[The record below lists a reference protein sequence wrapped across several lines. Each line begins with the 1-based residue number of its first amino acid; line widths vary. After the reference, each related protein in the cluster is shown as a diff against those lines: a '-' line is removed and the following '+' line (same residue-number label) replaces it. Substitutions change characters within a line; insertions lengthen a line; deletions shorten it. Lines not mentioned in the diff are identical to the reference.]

1 MSTATILIVDDER
14 LLRLTLRSRLEDKG
28 FIVVEGETGEEAVRL
43 VGEEDPDL
51 VLLDYQLPDRNGLEV
66 LDILLQRDRDL
77 PVVMIT
83 GHGSVEGAVRAMR
96 RGAIDYLEKPFEFD
110 ALLLTVESSLQT
122 TALRREVRRLR
133 REASEAGGAS
143 ELVGRTPQM
152 QDLNTAI
159 DRVAQSDPATVL
171 LQGES
176 GTGKNVVARAIH
188 QRSIRAEKPFVTITC
203 TSLPENLLES
213 ELMGHERGA
222 FTDAHSTKRG
232 LLEVADGGTLF
243 LDEIGELP
251 LSLQAKLLHLLEDRS
266 FRRIGGTRS
275 LKVDVRIVAATNR
288 DLRAAVERGQFRDDF
303 YYRLNI
309 VPIWIPALR
318 ERKADIPLL
327 VDTFV
332 TLFNRDFRKEVLGV
346 TPAVLQVLMRYHWPG
361 NVRELKNLVERVM
374 ILGGGRQV
382 EIGDLPAELR
392 GGPSLSPNASGGF
405 TIPDGGLDLEELE
418 RGLLLQALERA
429 GGNRTQA
436 GRLLGLNRDQVSY
449 RVEKFKIRFE
459 DAGTPRLRVRRD

>member
-1 MSTATILIVDDER
+1 
-14 LLRLTLRSRLEDKG
+14 
-28 FIVVEGETGEEAVRL
+28 
-43 VGEEDPDL
+43 
-51 VLLDYQLPDRNGLEV
+51 
-66 LDILLQRDRDL
+66 
-77 PVVMIT
+77 MIT

-110 ALLLTVESSLQT
+110 ALLLTVENSLET

-143 ELVGRTPQM
+143 ELIGRTPQM
-152 QDLNTAI
+152 QELNTVI

-188 QRSIRAEKPFVTITC
+188 QRSVRAEKPFVTIAC

-232 LLEVADGGTLF
+232 LLEVADGGTVF

-251 LSLQAKLLHLLEDRS
+251 PSLQAKLLHLLEERS
-266 FRRIGGTRS
+266 FRRIGGTRTI
-275 LKVDVRIVAATNR
+275 KVDVRILAATNR
-288 DLRAAVERGQFRDDF
+288 DLRAAVERGQFRNDF

-332 TLFNRDFRKEVLGV
+332 TLFNREFRKEV
-346 TPAVLQVLMRYHWPG
+346 R
-361 NVRELKNLVERVM
+361 R
-374 ILGGGRQV
+374 
-382 EIGDLPAELR
+382 GD
-392 GGPSLSPNASGGF
+392 
-405 TIPDGGLDLEELE
+405 
-418 RGLLLQALERA
+418 
-429 GGNRTQA
+429 A
-436 GRLLGLNRDQVSY
+436 GRAAGPHAPPLAGQRPRAEEPGGARHDPGRRAARSAWKTCPLNFVVDRHLRPKLRADSRSPTAASTWRSSSAASSCRRWSARAATGRRPAGSSVST
-449 RVEKFKIRFE
+449 
-459 DAGTPRLRVRRD
+459 GTR